1 MLFLLLVFEKTKYR
15 GPGAIQHHGGK
26 CIQIN
31 KFGDSRKP
39 PSGQNLVINY
49 GCAESRLEFKLVSD
63 NKLMHINHNMC
74 VRPANDTDG
83 SQVSKIVNILNVS
96 P

>member
-1 MLFLLLVFEKTKYR
+1 M
-15 GPGAIQHHGGK
+15 QHHGGK

-31 KFGDSRKP
+31 KFGGSPKP

-63 NKLMHINHNMC
+63 NKLMHIDHNMC

-83 SQVSKIVNILNVS
+83 SPVSQIVKMLYES